1 MNPPGSRPVIEL
13 TLGRPRE
20 TAPLATA
27 GTIRL
32 EPEACGGD
40 THRLKAGK
48 YPGYI

>member
-1 MNPPGSRPVIEL
+1 MNPPGSRSC
-13 TLGRPRE
+13 E
-20 TAPLATA
+20 TAPLAMT